1 MRSLSKLLFWVILFV
16 VSWPVALT
24 LLAVVALIKLAALP
38 FRILGA
44 VIAGVLRMLLS
55 VVRLPFWLIE
65 KVF

>member
-16 VSWPVALT
+16 VSWPVALA

-44 VIAGVLRMLLS
+44 VIAGALRMLLS